1 MAIPLKILI
10 CDNFSPEA
18 LEILKNTE
26 GVTLDY
32 RPSIERDE
40 LLDAIA
46 DAHALLVRG
55 GTMVDSSLLE
65 AATCLRIIA
74 RAGIGVE
81 NIDMQ
86 AANQLGVV
94 VTNTPSGSTTTMAEH
109 TIAMMLALARR
120 IPQASQAVKDGKWD
134 SSAFNGSDIHGKTLG
149 IIGGGKIARR
159 VIEFAR
165 GLSMETILYDPY
177 LSAEVIKNL
186 GARKVSLKELL
197 NCVDFMSLHVPLN
210 LETEELL
217 NATAFKR
224 LKRGCYLINCASG
237 RLIHEPALIEA
248 LKNGTV
254 AGAALDSFAVEPPD
268 VHNELLQNQKVICTP
283 HLRAATVDAQINVTK
298 QAALQVLDFLKCGA
312 VNNALNVPSVNAD
325 QLKTLWPYLN
335 LAERLGSFLAQLLN
349 KPFNSINIEYAGN
362 IITHPTEPMSMAA
375 LKGLLTP
382 ILGTR
387 VNYVNARHIV
397 EKRGI
402 EVTETRTNITSGYS
416 NSLTIQIKGDEGMQ
430 SVTGALFINRECR
443 IIRVD
448 GYQVENV
455 PEGNILVV
463 NNQDKPGVLA
473 LLGTLLEQAGINVA
487 MMNLSRREKSGKS
500 VSLLTVDQTIPASV
514 IEKLQQDARIISAR
528 QVTLPPIANDLHPL
542 KYGPC

>member
-1 MAIPLKILI
+1 LNILV

-32 RPSIERDE
+32 RPSIEREE
-40 LLDAIA
+40 LRSAIA
-46 DAHALLVRG
+46 QAHALLVRG
-55 GTMVDSSLLE
+55 GTEVDSELLD
-65 AATCLRIIA
+65 AADNLRIIA

-86 AANQLGVV
+86 AANQKGVV

-109 TIAMMLALARR
+109 TIAMMLSLARR
-120 IPQASQAVKDGKWD
+120 IPQACHAVKQGKWD
-134 SSAFNGSDIHGKTLG
+134 STPFNGSDIHGKTLG

-165 GLSMETILYDPY
+165 GLSMDTILYDPY

-186 GARKVSLKELL
+186 GARKVSLDELL
-197 NCVDFMSLHVPLN
+197 ESVDFLSLHVPLN
-210 LETEELL
+210 METEEML
-217 NATAFKR
+217 NAKAFAR
-224 LKRGCYLINCASG
+224 LKPGCHLINSASG
-237 RLIHEPALIEA
+237 RLINEQDLVDALN
-248 LKNGTV
+248 NGTV
-254 AGAALDSFAVEPPD
+254 AGAALDAFAVEPPD
-268 VHNELLQNQKVICTP
+268 VKNTLLQMENVICTP
-283 HLRAATVDAQINVTK
+283 HLRAATVDAQVNVTK
-298 QAALQVLDFLKCGA
+298 QAAIQVLDFLQRGV

-349 KPFNSINIEYAGN
+349 KPFNSISIEYAGS
-362 IITHPTEPMSMAA
+362 IINHPTEPMSMAA

-382 ILGTR
+382 IIGSR

-402 EVTETRTNITSGYS
+402 EVTETRTNVTDGYS
-416 NSLTIQIKGDEGMQ
+416 NTLTLRINGDEGTQ
-430 SVTGALFINRECR
+430 SVSGALFLNRECR

-448 GYQVENV
+448 GYQVENM
-455 PEGNILVV
+455 PEGTILVV
-463 NNQDKPGVLA
+463 KNLDKPGVLA
-473 LLGTLLEQAGINVA
+473 LIGRVLEEAGINVA
-487 MMNLSRREKSGKS
+487 MMNLSRRENSGKA
-500 VSLLTVDQTIPASV
+500 VSLLTVDQSIPDAV
-514 IEKLQQDARIISAR
+514 MEQLRQDPRILSAR
-528 QVTLPPIANDLHPL
+528 QVSLPPMADDLHPL
-542 KYGPC
+542 STDTLK

>member
-1 MAIPLKILI
+1 LKILV

-18 LEILKNTE
+18 LEILKNAE
-26 GVTLDY
+26 GIKLDY
-32 RPSIERDE
+32 RPSIEREE
-40 LLDAIA
+40 LRAAIA
-46 DAHALLVRG
+46 DAEALLVRG
-55 GTMVDSSLLE
+55 GTEVDAELLE
-65 AATCLRIIA
+65 AANSLRIIA

-81 NIDMQ
+81 NIDMH
-86 AANQLGVV
+86 AANQKGVV

-120 IPQASQAVKDGKWD
+120 IPQACFAVKQGKWD
-134 SSAFNGSDIHGKTLG
+134 SAPFNGSDIHGKTLG

-186 GARKVSLKELL
+186 GARKVSFNELL
-197 NCVDFMSLHVPLN
+197 ENVDFLSLHVPLN
-210 LETEELL
+210 LETEEML
-217 NATAFKR
+217 NASTFAR

-237 RLIHEPALIEA
+237 RLLNEEDLIEA
-248 LKNGTV
+248 LESGIV
-254 AGAALDSFAVEPPD
+254 AGAALDAFAVEPPD
-268 VHNELLQNQKVICTP
+268 VKNRLLQMDSVICTP

-298 QAALQVLDFLKCGA
+298 QAAVQVLDFLQRGV

-349 KPFNSINIEYAGN
+349 KPFNSISIEYAGSVIN
-362 IITHPTEPMSMAA
+362 YPTEPMSMAA

-382 ILGTR
+382 IIGSR

-397 EKRGI
+397 QKRGI
-402 EVTETRTNITSGYS
+402 EVKETRTNVTDGYS
-416 NSLTIQIKGDEGMQ
+416 NTLTLRISGEEGTQ
-430 SVTGALFINRECR
+430 SVSGALFLNRECR

-448 GYQVENV
+448 GYQVENI
-455 PEGNILVV
+455 PEGTILVV
-463 NNQDKPGVLA
+463 NNLDKPGVLA
-473 LLGTLLEQAGINVA
+473 LLGTVLEQAGINVA
-487 MMNLSRREKSGKS
+487 MMNLSRRENSGKA
-500 VSLLTVDQTIPASV
+500 VSLLTVDHTIPDAV
-514 IEKLQQDARIISAR
+514 MEKLRQDPRIISAR
-528 QVTLPPIANDLHPL
+528 QVTLPPMADDLHPL
-542 KYGPC
+542 STDTLK

>member
-1 MAIPLKILI
+1 MNILV

-32 RPSIERDE
+32 RPSIEREE
-40 LLDAIA
+40 LGSAIA
-46 DAHALLVRG
+46 QAHALLVRG
-55 GTMVDSSLLE
+55 GTAVDKELLD
-65 AATCLRIIA
+65 AADNLRIIA

-86 AANQLGVV
+86 AANQKGVV

-120 IPQASQAVKDGKWD
+120 IPQASHAVKQGSWD
-134 SSAFNGSDIHGKTLG
+134 SAPFNGSDIHGKTLG

-165 GLSMETILYDPY
+165 GLSMDTILYDPY

-186 GARKVSLKELL
+186 GARKVSLNELL
-197 NCVDFMSLHVPLN
+197 ESVDFLSLHVPLN
-210 LETEELL
+210 METEEML
-217 NATAFKR
+217 NASTLKR
-224 LKRGCYLINCASG
+224 LKSGCHLVNCASG
-237 RLIHEPALIEA
+237 RLINEQDLVDALT
-248 LKNGTV
+248 NGTV
-254 AGAALDSFAVEPPD
+254 AGAALDAFAVEPPD
-268 VHNELLQNQKVICTP
+268 VKNTLLQMDNVICTP
-283 HLRAATVDAQINVTK
+283 HLRAATIDAQVNVTK
-298 QAALQVLDFLKCGA
+298 QAAIQVLDFLQRGV
-312 VNNALNVPSVNAD
+312 VNNSLNVPSVNAD

-349 KPFNSINIEYAGN
+349 KPFNSISIEYAGS
-362 IITHPTEPMSMAA
+362 IINHPTEPMSMAA

-382 ILGTR
+382 IIGSR

-402 EVTETRTNITSGYS
+402 EVTETRTNITNGYS
-416 NSLTIQIKGDEGMQ
+416 NTLTLKISGDEGTQ
-430 SVTGALFINRECR
+430 SVSGALFLNRECR

-448 GYQVENV
+448 GYQVENI
-455 PEGNILVV
+455 PEGTILVV
-463 NNQDKPGVLA
+463 NNLDKPGVLA
-473 LLGTLLEQAGINVA
+473 LIGRVLEETGINVA
-487 MMNLSRREKSGKS
+487 MMNLSRRENSGKA
-500 VSLLTVDQTIPASV
+500 VSLLTVDQAIPDTV
-514 IEKLQQDARIISAR
+514 MEQLRRDPRILSAR
-528 QVTLPPIANDLHPL
+528 QVTLPPMADELHPL
-542 KYGPC
+542 STDTLK

>member
-1 MAIPLKILI
+1 LKILV

-26 GVTLDY
+26 GVKLDY
-32 RPSIERDE
+32 RPSIGNEE
-40 LLDAIA
+40 LRKAIVDAE
-46 DAHALLVRG
+46 ALLVRG
-55 GTMVDSSLLE
+55 GTEVDAELLE
-65 AATCLRIIA
+65 AANSLRIIA

-86 AANQLGVV
+86 AANQKGVV

-120 IPQASQAVKDGKWD
+120 IPQACLAVKQGKWD
-134 SSAFNGSDIHGKTLG
+134 SASFNGSDIHGKTLG

-165 GLSMETILYDPY
+165 GLSMNTILYDPY

-186 GARKVSLKELL
+186 GAHKVSFNELL
-197 NCVDFMSLHVPLN
+197 ENVDFLSLHVPLN
-210 LETEELL
+210 LETEEML
-217 NATAFKR
+217 NASTFAR

-237 RLIHEPALIEA
+237 RLLNEADLIEA
-248 LKNGTV
+248 LESGIV
-254 AGAALDSFAVEPPD
+254 AGAALDAFAVEPPD
-268 VHNELLQNQKVICTP
+268 VKNRLLQMDNVICTP

-298 QAALQVLDFLKCGA
+298 QAAVQVLDFLQRGV

-325 QLKTLWPYLN
+325 QLKTMWPYLN

-349 KPFNSINIEYAGN
+349 RPFNSISIEYAGN
-362 IITHPTEPMSMAA
+362 VINYPTEPMSMAA

-382 ILGTR
+382 IIGSR

-397 EKRGI
+397 QKRGI
-402 EVTETRTNITSGYS
+402 EVKETRTNVTDGYS
-416 NSLTIQIKGDEGMQ
+416 NTLTIRISGEEGTQ
-430 SVTGALFINRECR
+430 SVSGALFLNRECR

-448 GYQVENV
+448 GYQVENI
-455 PEGNILVV
+455 PEGTILVV
-463 NNQDKPGVLA
+463 NNLDKPGVLA
-473 LLGTLLEQAGINVA
+473 LLGTVLEQAGINVA
-487 MMNLSRREKSGKS
+487 MMNLSRRENSGKA
-500 VSLLTVDQTIPASV
+500 VSLLTVDHAIPDAV
-514 IEKLQQDARIISAR
+514 MEKLRQDPRIISAR
-528 QVTLPPIANDLHPL
+528 QVTLPPMADDLHPL
-542 KYGPC
+542 STDTLK